1 MNAAAGWLCCGLA
14 LAAAGAEPITLSAAL
29 AEAAARAPALRRS
42 LARAATR
49 RAEVGTVAALA
60 PTELTVE
67 GGLDEPRWT
76 AGLSQRLPSLAQ
88 GARVDAATAEA
99 RGAELEADQGAA
111 EARAAARR
119 AYFALLR
126 DQQLVQLAGAQVE
139 IAAQGEAAARA
150 RFQSGAAPRLDAVQA
165 ALARATAEAERTSRE
180 AERDA
185 SSADLAL
192 LLGRD
197 PALALEAAD
206 APPPSLPSLDAVL
219 SRASTGPAAKARD
232 AEVQAAQRQ
241 LDAARLE
248 LVPSATVGASLEPFQ
263 TSGAETSPPP
273 AIGPRATVSLEV
285 PLLGFNRGEIGA
297 AGARLS
303 EANLQRELAA
313 RERSAAVLAAHR
325 RLARAL
331 DALRR
336 YREEIVPAAAEA
348 EQMALEAYRSGRA
361 PLSSLLEAQRAGGEV
376 RQRAVEAAFG
386 AQDALAQLE
395 TAAGVPLDAP

>member
-1 MNAAAGWLCCGLA
+1 MSAAAGWLCCGLA
-14 LAAAGAEPITLSAAL
+14 LAAAGAEPITLPAAL
-29 AEAAARAPALRRS
+29 AEATARAPALRRS

-49 RAEVGTVAALA
+49 RAEVGATAALA
-60 PTELTVE
+60 PTELSVE

-88 GARVDAATAEA
+88 GARVAAATAEA

-126 DQQLVQLAGAQVE
+126 DQQLVQLHKAQVE
-139 IAAQGEAAARA
+139 VASQGEAAARA
-150 RFQSGAAPRLDAVQA
+150 RFQTGAAPRLDVVQS
-165 ALARATAEAERTSRE
+165 ALARATAEAERASRE

-197 PALALEAAD
+197 PAWRSKRRT
-206 APPPSLPSLDAVL
+206 APPPSLPPLDAVL
-219 SRASTGPAAKARD
+219 ARAGEGPAAKARD

-248 LVPSATVGASLEPFQ
+248 LVPSATVGASVEPFQ
-263 TSGAETSPPP
+263 GTGAEVSPPP
-273 AIGPRATVSLEV
+273 LGPRAVVSLEF
-285 PLLGFNRGEIGA
+285 PLLGLNRGEIGA
-297 AGARLS
+297 AAARLG

-313 RERSAAVLAAHR
+313 RERAAGVLAAHR
-325 RLARAL
+325 RLGRAL

-336 YREEIVPAAAEA
+336 YREEILPAAADA
-348 EQMALEAYRSGRA
+348 EQMALEAYRAGRA
-361 PLSSLLEAQRAGGEV
+361 PLSSLLEAQRSGGEV

-395 TAAGVPLDAP
+395 TAAGVLLDAP